1 MIPIIKKPREKR
13 KEENGLEECAHVE
26 LGDGDILLGGFHEA
40 PDTSFACDHVVFF
53 SDGFGN
59 WREAVDAVGGFVD
72 G

>member
-1 MIPIIKKPREKR
+1 MIPIIKKPRETQER
-13 KEENGLEECAHVE
+13 YGLEECAHVE
-26 LGDGDILLGGFHEA
+26 LGDGDVLLGGFHEA

-53 SDGFGN
+53 GDGFGN